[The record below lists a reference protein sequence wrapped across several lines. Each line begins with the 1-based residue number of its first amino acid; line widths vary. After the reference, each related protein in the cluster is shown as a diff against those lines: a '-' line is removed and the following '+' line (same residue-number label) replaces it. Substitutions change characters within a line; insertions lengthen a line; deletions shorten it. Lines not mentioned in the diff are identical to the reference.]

1 VASAE
6 SWLSAVRLVAIL
18 GYSDRDGAALHPVCA
33 ARLARAESEVRPD
46 DTVLLTGW
54 ARRKAEAAEAEL
66 MARAWT
72 ADARSV
78 ILDRTARS
86 TVGNAVGIARAA
98 RRVGA
103 REVVVVTSGWHGR
116 RASVL
121 VRAALTGSHVNV
133 TLATTDERGTYRA
146 RVRELACWMALPFM
160 AIVAARAR

>member
-1 VASAE
+1 
-6 SWLSAVRLVAIL
+6 VRLVAVL
-18 GYSDRDGAALHPVCA
+18 GYSDRHGDALHPVCA
-33 ARLARAESEVRPD
+33 ARLARAESEVRPGD
-46 DTVLLTGW
+46 AVLLSGW
-54 ARRKAEAAEAEL
+54 ARRRTEAGEAEL
-66 MARAWT
+66 MAGAWR
-72 ADARSV
+72 ADARHV

-121 VRAALTGSHVNV
+121 ARAALAGSHVNV

-146 RVRELACWMALPFM
+146 RVRELACWVTLPFV
-160 AIVAARAR
+160 AIVAARTR